1 MRGIGR
7 ARYTLEFK
15 REAVR
20 LVGAGQA
27 KSAVAKSLGLSEQTV
42 GNWVKADASGGLREA
57 IGKAVNAE
65 QMEIA
70 RLKAELSRTRSAT
83 SLALTDKCEGAIIS
97 AKIAR
102 I

>member
-27 KSAVAKSLGLSEQTV
+27 KAAVAKSLGLSEQTV
-42 GNWVKADASGGLREA
+42 GNWVKADAAGGLREA
-57 IGKAVNAE
+57 VGNAVNAE

-70 RLKAELSRTRSAT
+70 RLKAELSRTRMERDILKKAAAYFAKE
-83 SLALTDKCEGAIIS
+83 SL
-97 AKIAR
+97 
-102 I
+102 